1 MVEKQENY
9 LSSVTLHAFLSS
21 PVFSKVICYENFF
34 RASKRMDP
42 DQTNCF
48 VLSDLGLSA
57 DDISVES
64 KELTKCE
71 PDILFVERR
80 PDQIPQNVLSLPSVR

>member
-1 MVEKQENY
+1 
-9 LSSVTLHAFLSS
+9 
-21 PVFSKVICYENFF
+21 
-34 RASKRMDP
+34 MDP

-48 VLSDLGLSA
+48 VLSDLVLSA

-64 KELTKCE
+64 IELTKCE

-80 PDQIPQNVLSLPSVR
+80 PDQIPQNVFG

>member
-1 MVEKQENY
+1 
-9 LSSVTLHAFLSS
+9 
-21 PVFSKVICYENFF
+21 
-34 RASKRMDP
+34 MDP

-57 DDISVES
+57 DAISVEG

-80 PDQIPQNVLSLPSVR
+80 PDQIPENVLSLPSVRKSLDQDLRSNLFVWSGLIWFQPVC

>member
-1 MVEKQENY
+1 
-9 LSSVTLHAFLSS
+9 
-21 PVFSKVICYENFF
+21 
-34 RASKRMDP
+34 MDP

-48 VLSDLGLSA
+48 VLSDLGISA
-57 DDISVES
+57 DDISVEG

-80 PDQIPQNVLSLPSVR
+80 PDQIPQNVLS

>member
-1 MVEKQENY
+1 M
-9 LSSVTLHAFLSS
+9 LFCHLI
-21 PVFSKVICYENFF
+21 FSKVIFYENFF
-34 RASKRMDP
+34 RASKRRGP

-57 DDISVES
+57 DDISVEG

-80 PDQIPQNVLSLPSVR
+80 PDQIPQNVLSLPSVRKKFGSRS

>member
-1 MVEKQENY
+1 
-9 LSSVTLHAFLSS
+9 
-21 PVFSKVICYENFF
+21 
-34 RASKRMDP
+34 MDP

-57 DDISVES
+57 DGISVED

-71 PDILFVERR
+71 PNILFVERR
-80 PDQIPQNVLSLPSVR
+80 PDQIPQNVLSLPSVRKKFVSRF

>member
-1 MVEKQENY
+1 
-9 LSSVTLHAFLSS
+9 
-21 PVFSKVICYENFF
+21 
-34 RASKRMDP
+34 MDP

-64 KELTKCE
+64 IELTKCE

-80 PDQIPQNVLSLPSVR
+80 PDQIPQNVLSLPSISQKVWIKILGPFCLFGQA

>member
-1 MVEKQENY
+1 
-9 LSSVTLHAFLSS
+9 
-21 PVFSKVICYENFF
+21 
-34 RASKRMDP
+34 MDP

-57 DDISVES
+57 DDINVED

-71 PDILFVERR
+71 PDILFVERI
-80 PDQIPQNVLSLPSVR
+80 PDQIPQNVLS

>member
-1 MVEKQENY
+1 
-9 LSSVTLHAFLSS
+9 
-21 PVFSKVICYENFF
+21 
-34 RASKRMDP
+34 MDP

-64 KELTKCE
+64 IELTKCE

-80 PDQIPQNVLSLPSVR
+80 PDQIPQNVLSFLQFAKSLDQDLRSNLFVWSGLIWFQPVC